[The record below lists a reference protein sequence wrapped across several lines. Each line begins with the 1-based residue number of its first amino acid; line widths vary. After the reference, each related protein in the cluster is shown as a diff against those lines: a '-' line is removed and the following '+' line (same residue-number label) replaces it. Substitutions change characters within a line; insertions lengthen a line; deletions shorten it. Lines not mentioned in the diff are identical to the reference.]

1 VKRQAVTGLAA
12 RARLAEDR
20 ASHHFALAVD
30 ADAGR
35 LLLLQLLGRRL
46 RLQLAKRI
54 SWKSKHRAINGDYR
68 NPDKEFWRINWF

>member
-1 VKRQAVTGLAA
+1 MKRQAVAGLAA

-20 ASHHFALAVD
+20 AAHHFALAMD

-46 RLQLAKRI
+46 WLRLAMRI
-54 SWKSKHRAINGDYR
+54 SWKSKHRAINRD
-68 NPDKEFWRINWF
+68 